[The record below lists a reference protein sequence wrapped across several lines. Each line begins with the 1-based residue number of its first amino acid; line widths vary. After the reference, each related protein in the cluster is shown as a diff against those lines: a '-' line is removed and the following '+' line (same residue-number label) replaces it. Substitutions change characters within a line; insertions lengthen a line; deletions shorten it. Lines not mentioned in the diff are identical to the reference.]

1 LVNSDSKVDASTFHI
16 PFVDEVVE
24 WCSELRV
31 VGSTLA
37 SLVEVLRDFFKA
49 SHTNTLYTALIQTGN
64 CDTEKA
70 L

>member
-1 LVNSDSKVDASTFHI
+1 VQEELVN
-16 PFVDEVVE
+16 
-24 WCSELRV
+24 SELRV

-37 SLVEVLRDFFKA
+37 SLVEVQRDFFKA

-64 CDTEKA
+64 CDTDKA